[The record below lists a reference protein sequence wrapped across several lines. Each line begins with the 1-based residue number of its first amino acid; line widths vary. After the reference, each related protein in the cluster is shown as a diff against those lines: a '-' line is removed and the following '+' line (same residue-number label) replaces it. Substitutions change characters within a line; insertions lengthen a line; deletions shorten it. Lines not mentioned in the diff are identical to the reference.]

1 VPARGEPR
9 EAELVVLRLSGDAR
23 PVDEPDLR
31 EAAVRLGLALPML
44 DREASVVRLAGR
56 GPREKRGGPVLPYC
70 TPAEGSG
77 YLIARRRREA
87 GTAKE
92 TGMVL

>member
-9 EAELVVLRLSGDAR
+9 EAELVVLRLGGGAR

-56 GPREKRGGPVLPYC
+56 GPREKRSGPVLPYC
-70 TPAEGSG
+70 TPAGGSD